1 MFKPHYYPILVD
13 LSGQK
18 VVVVG
23 GGNVAQRKIESL
35 LQYGPEVL
43 VVARE
48 LTPGLSRY
56 TEQGKIT
63 HLGREFQKDQVDGA
77 ILVIAATDDPA
88 LNRLVSASARDR
100 GILVNAVDQPGDC
113 TFIVPSVLKRGDL
126 LIAVSTSGKSPALA
140 RRVREDLE
148 SLFGEEYEG
157 VLILMGNLRKEI
169 LSRGLGQEEKKGIFE
184 NIVNSGILRMIR
196 EKDWESVAF
205 LLSEALERPVSGEET
220 VKFLKRE

>member
-1 MFKPHYYPILVD
+1 MPYYPILVD

-23 GGNVAQRKIESL
+23 GGNVAERKIESL

-48 LTPGLSRY
+48 LTPRLCQY
-56 TEQGKIT
+56 VEQGRIT

-140 RRVREDLE
+140 RRVRQDLE
-148 SLFGEEYEG
+148 SLFGEEYER

-184 NIVNSGILRMIR
+184 NVVNSGILRMIR
-196 EKDWESVAF
+196 EKDWESIAT

-220 VKFLKRE
+220 MKFLKRE

>member
-35 LQYGPEVL
+35 LQYEAEVL
-43 VVARE
+43 VVARD

-56 TEQGKIT
+56 MEQGKIT
-63 HLGREFQKDQVDGA
+63 HLGREFQKDQVDDA

-88 LNRLVSASARDR
+88 LNRLVSTSARDK

-126 LIAVSTSGKSPALA
+126 IIAVSTSGKSPALA
-140 RRVREDLE
+140 RRVRKDLE
-148 SLFGEEYEG
+148 SHFGEEYES

-196 EKDWESVAF
+196 EKDWESIAS
-205 LLSEALERPVSGEET
+205 LLSEALDRPVS
-220 VKFLKRE
+220 